1 MLTPDPVASSHDRL
15 GFTIMMALLAHAAVI
30 LGVGFATE
38 EVGKRE
44 GQSRL
49 EITLAHHKSDEA
61 PLQADFLAQHNQLAS
76 GNADTKK
83 ELLTTRDAAFLDDKV
98 RDTDPLPSQL
108 KPQTTTPTAKNVIT
122 RRGDNSQGTHTVKPP
137 ETDSSP
143 QQPVPMDILSR
154 EIASLEARLSQSLQG
169 EARRPRIHRITSVAS
184 RSEEDADYLFDW
196 QQRIE
201 RIGNQHYPE
210 DARRNRVFGDLRLLV
225 AINADGSVR
234 EIKILQSSGKSVLD
248 TAAIR
253 IVKMAAPFATFPAAM
268 RKTTDVIEII
278 RTWQFQQSGLT
289 SRS

>member
-15 GFTIMMALLAHAAVI
+15 GFTITMALLAHAAVI
-30 LGVGFATE
+30 LGIGFATE
-38 EVGKRE
+38 APGKRE

-98 RDTDPLPSQL
+98 RDTDPLPSQPP
-108 KPQTTTPTAKNVIT
+108 PQTATPSTKNVIT
-122 RRGDNSQGTHTVKPP
+122 RRGNNTQGARTEKQLEQEATA
-137 ETDSSP
+137 
-143 QQPVPMDILSR
+143 QQPAPTDTISR
-154 EIASLEARLSQSLQG
+154 EIASLEARLSETVQG
-169 EARRPRIHRITSVAS
+169 QARRPRIHRITSVAS
-184 RSEEDADYLFDW
+184 QSEEDADYLFDW

-201 RIGNQHYPE
+201 HIGNQHYPE
-210 DARRNRVFGDLRLLV
+210 DARRNRIFGDLRLLV
-225 AINADGSVR
+225 AINANGSVR
-234 EIKILQSSGKSVLD
+234 EVKIMQSSGQNVLD

-253 IVKMAAPFATFPAAM
+253 IVRMAAPFAPFPAAM

-289 SRS
+289 STQ

>member
-15 GFTIMMALLAHAAVI
+15 GFTVIMALLAHAAVI

-38 EVGKRE
+38 DPGKRE

-76 GNADTKK
+76 GTADTKK

-98 RDTDPLPSQL
+98 RDTDPLPSQM
-108 KPQTTTPTAKNVIT
+108 PQQTTTPVAKNVIT
-122 RRGDNSQGTHTVKPP
+122 RRGNNSQGTHTVTPP
-137 ETDSSP
+137 DSAAA
-143 QQPVPMDILSR
+143 QQQAVPIDTLSR
-154 EIASLEARLSQSLQG
+154 EIASLEARLSESLQSD
-169 EARRPRIHRITSVAS
+169 ARRPRTHRITSVAS

-210 DARRNRVFGDLRLLV
+210 DARRNRIFGDLRLLV

-234 EIKILQSSGKSVLD
+234 EIKIMQSSGKSVLD

-253 IVKMAAPFATFPAAM
+253 IVKMAAPFSPFPSTL

-278 RTWQFQQSGLT
+278 RTWQFQQNGLT
-289 SRS
+289 SRQ

>member
-1 MLTPDPVASSHDRL
+1 MMTPDPVAGSHDRL
-15 GFTIMMALLAHAAVI
+15 GFTIVMALLAHAAII

-38 EVGKRE
+38 DPGRRE

-49 EITLAHHKSDEA
+49 EITLAHHRSDEA
-61 PLQADFLAQHNQLAS
+61 PLQADFLSQHNQLAS
-76 GNADTKK
+76 GNAETKK
-83 ELLTTRDAAFLDDKV
+83 ELLATRNAAFRDDKV

-108 KPQTTTPTAKNVIT
+108 PPPTATPTTRNVIT
-122 RRGDNSQGTHTVKPP
+122 RRGGDGRSDRVVTQPDAKA
-137 ETDSSP
+137 SP
-143 QQPVPMDILSR
+143 QQSTPIDALSR
-154 EIASLEARLSQSLQG
+154 EIASLEARISESLQSD
-169 EARRPRIHRITSVAS
+169 ARRPRIHRITSVAS

-210 DARRNRVFGDLRLLV
+210 DARRNRIYGDLRLLV

-234 EIKILQSSGKSVLD
+234 EIKIMQSSGKSVLD

-253 IVKMAAPFATFPAAM
+253 IVKMAAPFPPFPSTL
-268 RKTTDVIEII
+268 RKTVDVIEII

-289 SRS
+289 SRQ